1 LVLVREEPQLS
12 SGDRDSSL
20 EPKEDYY
27 LLMLKV
33 NPEKEVVPVR
43 WQLTGLNEDSAALI
57 IDEQNEHL
65 YVWIGASVDGITKA
79 IARRKAAD
87 ISSQGYKLSNMSYPI
102 GKVGSKKL
110 EIIEVNQADLAKD
123 NRTKD
128 AFAEVKALFRKKTEL
143 LEGDVLARA
152 SAKVPQVMRELGAFT
167 RAPPQFQEV
176 SKALEEK
183 FGRAPEIFAERETM
197 RERYAEREYDKVA
210 AIYTLAF
217 VEILGGKVN
226 IQIGHQDKGK
236 VYQISKEAPATE
248 RVMEAESL
256 AVVETPQT
264 ARVEEGKR
272 CSYIIE
278 DKRLKILESNLTLE
292 EINRVMKKVEEL
304 TL

>member
-1 LVLVREEPQLS
+1 MS

-226 IQIGHQDKGK
+226 IQIGHQDKRK

>member
-1 LVLVREEPQLS
+1 
-12 SGDRDSSL
+12 
-20 EPKEDYY
+20 
-27 LLMLKV
+27 
-33 NPEKEVVPVR
+33 
-43 WQLTGLNEDSAALI
+43 
-57 IDEQNEHL
+57 
-65 YVWIGASVDGITKA
+65 
-79 IARRKAAD
+79 
-87 ISSQGYKLSNMSYPI
+87 MSYPI

-152 SAKVPQVMRELGAFT
+152 SAKVPRVMRELGAFT

-256 AVVETPQT
+256 GVVETPQT